1 MRLSWTLKFS
11 VLALSISL
19 LLFLSACNS
28 GAKYKH
34 DKYDYTANRS
44 LPNAKYGTVYTVKRG
59 DTLYSIAW
67 AIKQDY
73 KNVARWNGIRS
84 PYLIRT
90 GQRLRMYPP
99 SSKAAKPKTT
109 KKTYSSGSSTKSSST
124 RAVKKST
131 PYKGKAPQGNVKR
144 WVWPTVNR
152 KVTARFNPAAG
163 KDGIDIAGKF
173 GDAVFATADGHV
185 VYAGSG
191 LRGYG
196 RLIILKHN
204 KTFLSAYAHNDNILV
219 AEGQNVRAGK
229 KIGRMGS
236 NGKGRA
242 ILHFEIRKNGK
253 PVNPAS
259 YLSSR

>member
-1 MRLSWTLKFS
+1 MKLSRAIKLS
-11 VLALSISL
+11 CLALSVSV
-19 LLFLSACNS
+19 LLFLSGCNS
-28 GAKYKH
+28 SSKYG
-34 DKYDYTANRS
+34 KYDYAANRT
-44 LPNAKYGTVYTVKRG
+44 LPNAKYGSIYTVKRG

-67 AIKQDY
+67 VIKQDY
-73 KNVARWNGIRS
+73 RKLASWNGIRS
-84 PYLIRT
+84 PYLIRS
-90 GQRLRMYPP
+90 GQRLRLYPL
-99 SSKAAKPKTT
+99 SSKKAKSKTT
-109 KKTYSSGSSTKSSST
+109 KKTYSSSSSTKSSST

-131 PYKGKAPQGNVKR
+131 RYKGKTTQARVKR

-173 GDAVFATADGHV
+173 GDSVFATADGQV

-204 KTFLSAYAHNDNILV
+204 KTYLSAYAHNDSILV
-219 AEGQNVRAGK
+219 TEGQNIRSGK

-253 PVNPAS
+253 PVNPAH

>member
-1 MRLSWTLKFS
+1 MKLSRVIKLFA
-11 VLALSISL
+11 VLFVASL
-19 LLFLSACNS
+19 LLLSACSS
-28 GAKYKH
+28 GTKN
-34 DKYDYTANRS
+34 DKYDYTANRAP
-44 LPNAKYGTVYTVKRG
+44 PNAKYGSIYTVKRG

-73 KNVARWNGIRS
+73 RKLASWNGIRS

-99 SSKAAKPKTT
+99 SSKTA
-109 KKTYSSGSSTKSSST
+109 KKTYSSGSSSKSSST
-124 RAVKKST
+124 RPAKKST
-131 PYKGKAPQGNVKR
+131 VYKGASPQGKVKR
-144 WVWPTVNR
+144 WTWPTVNR
-152 KVTARFNPAAG
+152 KVTARFNPATG
-163 KDGIDIAGKF
+163 KDGIDISGKF
-173 GDAVFATADGHV
+173 GDAVFASADGKV

-196 RLIILKHN
+196 KLIILKHN
-204 KTFLSAYAHNDNILV
+204 KTYLSAYAHNDSILV
-219 AEGQNVRAGK
+219 AEGQDIRAGK

-253 PVNPAS
+253 PVNPTS

>member
-1 MRLSWTLKFS
+1 MKQSRIIKLSGI
-11 VLALSISL
+11 ALSVSV
-19 LLFLSACNS
+19 LLFLSGCNS
-28 GAKYKH
+28 SSKYG
-34 DKYDYTANRS
+34 KYDYAASRT
-44 LPNAKYGTVYTVKRG
+44 LPNAKYGTIYTVKRG

-73 KNVARWNGIRS
+73 RKLASWNGIRQ

-99 SSKAAKPKTT
+99 SSKRVKPVTT
-109 KKTYSSGSSTKSSST
+109 KKTYSSSRSKTSSST

-131 PYKGKAPQGNVKR
+131 SYKGKSLQGKVKR
-144 WVWPTVNR
+144 WTWPTVNR
-152 KVTARFNPAAG
+152 RVTVRFNPAAG
-163 KDGIDIAGKF
+163 KDGIDIAGKY
-173 GDAVFATADGHV
+173 GDAVFATADGQV

-204 KTFLSAYAHNDNILV
+204 KTYLSAYAHNDSILV
-219 AEGQNVRAGK
+219 AEGQNIRAGK
-229 KIGRMGS
+229 TIGRMGS
-236 NGKGRA
+236 KGKGGA

-253 PVNPAS
+253 PVNPAR
-259 YLSSR
+259 YLSTR

>member
-1 MRLSWTLKFS
+1 MKLSRAIKLF
-11 VLALSISL
+11 VIVLSISS
-19 LLFLSACNS
+19 LLFLSACSS
-28 GAKYKH
+28 GTKY
-34 DKYDYTANRS
+34 DKYDYAANRT
-44 LPNAKYGTVYTVKRG
+44 LPNAKYGSIYTVKRG

-73 KNVARWNGIRS
+73 RKLASWNGIRS
-84 PYLIRT
+84 PYLIRS

-99 SSKAAKPKTT
+99 SSKKAKPKTT
-109 KKTYSSGSSTKSSST
+109 KKTYSSGRSTHSSST
-124 RAVKKST
+124 HAAKKSKT
-131 PYKGKAPQGNVKR
+131 YKEKPPQGKVKR
-144 WVWPTVNR
+144 WTWPTINR
-152 KVTARFNPAAG
+152 KVTARFNPASG
-163 KDGIDIAGKF
+163 KYGIDIAGKF
-173 GDAVFATADGHV
+173 GDAIYATANGQV

-196 RLIILKHN
+196 KLIILKHN
-204 KTFLSAYAHNDNILV
+204 KTYLSAYAHNDSILV
-219 AEGQNVRAGK
+219 AEGQNIRAGK